1 MEIQI
6 GVAKINK
13 YASSE
18 SGDTLE
24 VVERPAGG
32 LSVVLADGQR
42 SGKSAK
48 LISNMVVRKVIALLA
63 EGVRDGAAARAAS
76 DYLYTHRDG
85 KVQSTLNILSI
96 DLESR
101 TLVVTRNNPS
111 PVLVHADGKTKALDE
126 ESPPVGLRRGTRPVI
141 TELDL
146 RSGLL
151 VALYTDGLPFAGFRR
166 NHPLDVPAEFDRLL
180 ASDAAPQDVADGLMA
195 EALKREQNRPGD
207 DISVVVLGVLPR
219 GKDEVRRMW
228 ARLPLGY
235 IESKQGRGV
244 A

>member
-24 VVERPAGG
+24 VVERPNGG

-42 SGKSAK
+42 SGRSAK
-48 LISNMVVRKVIALLA
+48 LISNMVVRKVISLLA

-76 DYLYTHRDG
+76 DYLYTHRSG

-101 TLVVTRNNPS
+101 TVVITRNNPN
-111 PVLVHADGKTKALDE
+111 PVLAYLDGEINMLGDE
-126 ESPPVGLRRGTRPVI
+126 SQPVGLRRGTRPVI
-141 TELDL
+141 SELDL
-146 RSGLL
+146 RAGLMI
-151 VALYTDGLPFAGFRR
+151 VTYTDGLPLAGDRR
-166 NHPLDVPAEFDRLL
+166 GLPFKVAAQFGRLVK
-180 ASDAAPQDVADGLMA
+180 SKTQPQQVADDMMA
-195 EALKREQNRPGD
+195 AALKLEQDRPGD
-207 DISVVVLGVLPR
+207 DISIVVIGVLPR
-219 GKDEVRRMW
+219 DKDDVRRMW
-228 ARLPLGY
+228 VRLPL
-235 IESKQGRGV
+235 S
-244 A
+244 

>member
-13 YASSE
+13 YASAE

-24 VVERPAGG
+24 VVERPHGG

-76 DYLYTHRDG
+76 DYLYTHRSG
-85 KVQSTLNILSI
+85 KVQSTLNIMSI

-101 TLVVTRNNPS
+101 SVVITRNNPN
-111 PVLVHADGKTKALDE
+111 PVLVRVDGQVTMLNDE
-126 ESPPVGLRRGTRPVI
+126 SNPVGLRRGTRPVI
-141 TELDL
+141 SELEL
-146 RSGLL
+146 RAGLMI
-151 VALYTDGLPFAGFRR
+151 VTYTDGLPFAGERR
-166 NHPLDVPAEFDRLL
+166 GMLFDVVAEFEKRVKT
-180 ASDAAPQDVADGLMA
+180 STQPQQAADELMA
-195 EALKREQNRPGD
+195 HALKLELDRPGD
-207 DISVVVLGVLPR
+207 DISIVVIGVLPR
-219 GKDEVRRMW
+219 EADDVRRMW
-228 ARLPLGY
+228 VRLPL
-235 IESKQGRGV
+235 S
-244 A
+244 

>member
-13 YASSE
+13 YASAE

-24 VVERPAGG
+24 VVERPHGG

-76 DYLYTHRDG
+76 DYLYTHRSG
-85 KVQSTLNILSI
+85 KVQSTLNIMSI

-101 TLVVTRNNPS
+101 SVVITRNNPN
-111 PVLVHADGKTKALDE
+111 PVLVRADGRVTMLIQD
-126 ESPPVGLRRGTRPVI
+126 SDPVGLRRGTRPVI
-141 TELDL
+141 SELEL
-146 RSGLL
+146 RAGLMI
-151 VALYTDGLPFAGFRR
+151 VTYTDGLPFAGERR
-166 NHPLDVPAEFDRLL
+166 GMSLDVAAEFERMVKSS
-180 ASDAAPQDVADGLMA
+180 AQPQQAADDLMA
-195 EALKREQNRPGD
+195 HALKLEQNRPGD
-207 DISVVVLGVLPR
+207 DISIVVIGVLPR
-219 GKDEVRRMW
+219 DADDVRRMW
-228 ARLPLGY
+228 LRVPL
-235 IESKQGRGV
+235 S
-244 A
+244 

>member
-24 VVERPAGG
+24 VVERPGGG

-48 LISNMVVRKVIALLA
+48 RISNMVVRKVISLLA

-96 DLESR
+96 DLESK
-101 TLVVTRNNPS
+101 TLVITRNNPS
-111 PVLVHADGKTKALDE
+111 PVLVSRNHKIQSMNE
-126 ESPPVGLRRGTRPVI
+126 QSQPVGLRRSTRPVI
-141 TELDL
+141 NQIELVP
-146 RSGLL
+146 GLT
-151 VALYTDGLPFAGFRR
+151 VTIFTDGLTFAGVRKDK
-166 NHPLDVPAEFDRLL
+166 PLNLAAQFEALLQQNAE
-180 ASDAAPQDVADGLMA
+180 PQAIADGLMA
-195 EALKREQNRPGD
+195 EALKLEAGRPGD
-207 DISVVVLGVLPR
+207 DISVVVLGVRPPA
-219 GKDEVRRMW
+219 GDPVRRMW
-228 ARLPLGY
+228 LRLP
-235 IESKQGRGV
+235 I
-244 A
+244 

>member
-13 YASSE
+13 YASAE

-24 VVERPAGG
+24 VVERPHGG

-76 DYLYTHRDG
+76 DYLYTHRSG
-85 KVQSTLNILSI
+85 KVQSTLNIMSI

-101 TLVVTRNNPS
+101 SVVITRNNPN
-111 PVLVHADGKTKALDE
+111 PVLVRADGRVTMLIQ
-126 ESPPVGLRRGTRPVI
+126 ESDPVGLRRGTRPVI
-141 TELDL
+141 SELEL
-146 RSGLL
+146 RAGLMI
-151 VALYTDGLPFAGFRR
+151 VTYTDGLPFAGERR
-166 NHPLDVPAEFDRLL
+166 GMSFDVAAEFERMVKSS
-180 ASDAAPQDVADGLMA
+180 AQPQQAADDLMA
-195 EALKREQNRPGD
+195 HALKLEQNRPGD
-207 DISVVVLGVLPR
+207 DISIVVIGVLPR
-219 GKDEVRRMW
+219 DADDVRRMW
-228 ARLPLGY
+228 LRVPL
-235 IESKQGRGV
+235 S
-244 A
+244 

>member
-1 MEIQI
+1 MEVQI

-24 VVERPAGG
+24 LVERPNGG

-48 LISNMVVRKVIALLA
+48 LISNMVVRKVVSLLA

-96 DLESR
+96 DMESR
-101 TLVVTRNNPS
+101 SVVITRNNPN
-111 PVLVHADGKTKALDE
+111 PVLIFSEAEILTLNE
-126 ESPPVGLRRGTRPVI
+126 ESQPVGLRRGTRPVI
-141 TELDL
+141 SEQPL
-146 RSGLL
+146 RAGL
-151 VALYTDGLPFAGFRR
+151 VIAIFTDGLPFAGERKGR
-166 NHPLDVPAEFDRLL
+166 PMDVRGRFEQL
-180 ASDAAPQDVADGLMA
+180 ARTDSAPQDMADSLMA
-195 EALKREQNRPGD
+195 EALELEQTRPGD
-207 DISVVVLGVLPR
+207 DISIVVIGVLPR
-219 GKDEVRRMW
+219 ARDDVRRLS
-228 ARLPLGY
+228 AQLPL
-235 IESKQGRGV
+235 S
-244 A
+244 